1 MDKTKTNLDL
11 VVENKQCR
19 QFSDIG
25 FISYDKFKRIK
36 VFKTISLYWIEKTE
50 FRYRPDDL

>member
-11 VVENKQCR
+11 EVENKQCR
-19 QFSDIG
+19 QFSDFG

-50 FRYRPDDL
+50 FRYRSDDL